1 MVAAILEHRSQLES
15 FETFS
20 KEQGDEQV
28 EEWKTMIRVWESNQ
42 DAPNPYELPKSGR
55 FQLRATLYC
64 LSSRVVIGMSEADVR
79 LQLAQEEANRA
90 AMGVPS
96 LHEVSASSFI
106 VAALDL
112 EDQQ

>member
-1 MVAAILEHRSQLES
+1 MIATISKLRLQQES
-15 FETFS
+15 FNTFS

-28 EEWKTMIRVWESNQ
+28 EEWKAMVRIWESDPN
-42 DAPNPYELPKSGR
+42 APNPYELPKSGR
-55 FQLRATLYC
+55 FMCNTTRP
-64 LSSRVVIGMSEADVR
+64 SSWVIIGLSEADVQ
-79 LQLAQEEANRA
+79 LQLAQEEADQA

-96 LHEVSASSFI
+96 LHEVSASLFI